1 MFWFWRTPDFHD
13 ALLFLT
19 VGIAGTAGQFC
30 LNQAF
35 RYGQVSMLAPLD
47 YTGLVWAVLLG
58 ALVWGDLPTPMMLD
72 GSAIVVTCCLYVL
85 RSGRD
90 SAKE

>member
-1 MFWFWRTPDFHD
+1 
-13 ALLFLT
+13 
-19 VGIAGTAGQFC
+19 
-30 LNQAF
+30 
-35 RYGQVSMLAPLD
+35 MLAPLD

-58 ALVWGDLPTPMMLD
+58 ALVWGDLPTPMMLA